1 MKKKLFLGLL
11 AAAAVTFTAC
21 QKDEVISEVPQ
32 DQAIGFGTYVGRD
45 AQTKAN
51 VIGETELK
59 TQGFGVFAY
68 YTANTTY
75 PNDNTAY
82 APSFMNNEEV
92 SFESSEWKY
101 TNTKYWPGNSDAYK
115 VSFFA
120 YAPYIEIGNGPA
132 PTKNITAFGTTG
144 TGENTGKGD
153 ATLSFTVANTVS
165 EQVDLLY
172 ATPVKDRWNGDISIQ
187 NPTYTEQTVKFTFNH
202 ALTRIGFKVKTD
214 RPDYRVNISKITLT
228 GDFNTVGTLNL
239 NTGEW
244 SGENNETDTDTYIL
258 NFNNANQINS
268 TTATAITAI
277 DGYVM
282 TIPTNFTS
290 SNLSVTVNYTY
301 EYNVSS
307 EVWAMPVSDDKTG
320 TVSTNFEKGKAYTLV
335 MTLDPMNPIQFS
347 ITSVTGWDENHTGY
361 DSGVDVTNI

>member
-11 AAAAVTFTAC
+11 AAAAVSFTAC
-21 QKDEVISEVPQ
+21 QKDEVINEVPQ

-45 AQTKAN
+45 AQTKAS
-51 VIGETELK
+51 VIDETALK

-120 YAPYIEIGNGPA
+120 YAPYTEIGNGPA
-132 PTKNITAFGTTG
+132 PTENITAFGTTG

-202 ALTRIGFKVKTD
+202 ALTRIGFKVKTN
-214 RPDYRVNISKITLT
+214 RTDYRVNIYKITLT

-239 NTGEW
+239 NTGTW
-244 SGENNETDTDTYIL
+244 SGENNETDTDTYTL
-258 NFNNANQINS
+258 NFTNADEIKS
-268 TTATAITAI
+268 TTGTAITATE
-277 DGYVM
+277 GYVM
-282 TIPTNFTS
+282 TIPTDFTS
-290 SNLSVTVNYTY
+290 SNLSVSVTYTY
-301 EYNVSS
+301 EYEVSS
-307 EVWAMPVSDDKTG
+307 GVWAAEVNDTKTG
-320 TVSTNFEKGKAYTLV
+320 TVNTNFTKGNAYTLV
-335 MTLDPMNPIQFS
+335 MTLDPLTPITF
-347 ITSVTGWDENHTGY
+347 
-361 DSGVDVTNI
+361 DVTKVNGWNPADGTDVTVN

>member
-1 MKKKLFLGLL
+1 MKKKLLLGLL
-11 AAAAVTFTAC
+11 AAAAVSFTAC
-21 QKDEVISEVPQ
+21 QKNEVISEMPQ
-32 DQAIGFGTYVGRD
+32 DNAISFNTYLGRG
-45 AQTKAN
+45 AQTKGSIVEIDQLEA
-51 VIGETELK
+51 
-59 TQGFGVFAY
+59 QGFGVFAY

-82 APSFMNNEEV
+82 APSFMNNEKV

-120 YAPYIEIGNGPA
+120 YAPYTEIGNGPA

-187 NPTYTEQTVKFTFNH
+187 NPTYTEQKVKFTFNH
-202 ALTRIGFKVKTD
+202 ALTRIGFKVKTA
-214 RPDYRVNISKITLT
+214 RADYRVNISSITLE
-228 GDFNTVGTLNL
+228 GDFNTVGILNL
-239 NTGEW
+239 NTGAW
-244 SGENNETDTDTYIL
+244 SEEDNESTSDSYELSFSTAT
-258 NFNNANQINS
+258 NINS
-268 TTATAITAI
+268 TEGIAI
-277 DGYVM
+277 DANEGYVM

-290 SNLSVTVNYTY
+290 NNLSVTVNYTY

-307 EVWAMPVSDDKTG
+307 GVWAAPVNDEKTG

-347 ITSVTGWDENHTGY
+347 VSAVTGWDESHDGFT
-361 DSGVDVTNI
+361 SGTDVTF